1 MAETMAIAGPYL
13 GAASAAVGVV
23 SGVASANQA
32 KASAAFQRQQYEDRQ
47 KALKLQAAQ
56 EEAARLEA
64 LDRTLQT
71 QRVMMAAAGID
82 NDQSPTFF
90 TIQDESKD
98 RAARD
103 IANVK
108 LGIYNNIYQAQ
119 IGAAQ
124 AQFEGQA
131 GAMQGYMKAGG
142 SALKLGYEVYKI
154 GDKEGW
160 FKPDQKIST
169 SKLYNSGWGGVE

>member
-1 MAETMAIAGPYL
+1 MAVAGPYL
-13 GAASAAVGVV
+13 AAASAAVGVAT
-23 SGVASANQA
+23 GIASANQA
-32 KASAAFQRQQYEDRQ
+32 RASAAFQRQQYEDRQ

-119 IGAAQ
+119 IGSSQ
-124 AQFEGQA
+124 AQFEGEA
-131 GAMQGYMKAGG
+131 GAMGGYLKAGG
-142 SALKLGYEVYKI
+142 SALKAGYEVYKAS
-154 GDKEGW
+154 GSTGESAGTAKYKLGEGV
-160 FKPDQKIST
+160 KT
-169 SKLYNSGWGGVE
+169 SSYDPFA

>member
-1 MAETMAIAGPYL
+1 MAETMVVAGPYL
-13 GAASAAVGVV
+13 AAASAAAGVAT
-23 SGVASANQA
+23 GIASANQA
-32 KASAAFQRQQYEDRQ
+32 RASAAFQRQQYEDRQ

-142 SALKLGYEVYKI
+142 SALKLGYEVYKV

-160 FKPDQKIST
+160 FKDPPKTGYYKGTEVD
-169 SKLYNSGWGGVE
+169 W